1 MSRPR
6 WQPRPIA
13 VFVVA
18 LSGVASES
26 CARRRVGTELAPP
39 DSQRMLVAPTEMAVV
54 SSRGYDAALPAEI
67 PLGSASAGSLVLLLR
82 FPTPWG
88 NRVRIASAFL
98 ILEPF
103 PGALPET
110 VPVTVT
116 IARVLEPWS
125 ASDVSWARLP
135 RLSAPEGRALVSTAP
150 PKTLRIDVTT
160 IVQRW
165 SQGKTKDQGIA
176 LFSAPDAPVG
186 ATYATG
192 VSGARGP
199 RLDVYLR

>member
-1 MSRPR
+1 MLVSP
-6 WQPRPIA
+6 
-13 VFVVA
+13 
-18 LSGVASES
+18 
-26 CARRRVGTELAPP
+26 TEL
-39 DSQRMLVAPTEMAVV
+39 AVV

-67 PLGSASAGSLVLLLR
+67 PLGGAPTGSIVVLLR

-98 ILEPF
+98 TLEPY

-110 VPVTVT
+110 QPVRVTV
-116 IARVLEPWS
+116 ARVLGPWS
-125 ASDVSWARLP
+125 ASDITWARLP
-135 RLSAPEGRALVSTAP
+135 RLSAPEGLALASTSP
-150 PKTLRIDVTT
+150 PKTLRIDVTA

-165 SQGKTKDQGIA
+165 SLGKTNDQGIA
-176 LFSAPDAPVG
+176 LLSAPDASVG